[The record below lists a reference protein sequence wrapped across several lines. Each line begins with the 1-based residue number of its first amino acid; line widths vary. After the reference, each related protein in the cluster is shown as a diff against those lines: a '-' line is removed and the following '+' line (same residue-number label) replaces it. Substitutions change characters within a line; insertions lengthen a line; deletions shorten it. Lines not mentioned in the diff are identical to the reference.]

1 MNVDEIKGALGGL
14 DGTLKGCSYVRG
26 RWGCALSLLFHNV
39 RSAWGPGLE
48 MLEAE
53 LGRWGVQLDAVG
65 LAKTWLDEDS
75 EKGMAVKGCRVVF
88 TSRKKKAGG
97 GEALMLRD
105 GMMYR
110 EKPYL

>member
-1 MNVDEIKGALGGL
+1 M
-14 DGTLKGCSYVRG
+14 
-26 RWGCALSLLFHNV
+26 SLLFHNV

-53 LGRWGVQLDAVG
+53 LGRWGVQLDVVG

-75 EKGMAVKGCRVVF
+75 EKGMAVKGYRVVSA
-88 TSRKKKAGG
+88 SRRKARG

-110 EKPYL
+110 EKPYP